1 MAVVAIKIWSPV
13 AQRNEDMT
21 ACSVLLPVISFGII
35 LTSYGDVTR
44 NHLKR
49 KCAYTCRII
58 EMLTYDGVHVIYV
71 KWLHIIELTQHTG

>member
-13 AQRNEDMT
+13 AQHNEDMT
-21 ACSVLLPVISFGII
+21 ACNMLLPVISFGII

-49 KCAYTCRII
+49 KCAYT
-58 EMLTYDGVHVIYV
+58 
-71 KWLHIIELTQHTG
+71 